1 MSIQLISLTKR
12 LITIKH
18 PSSCV
23 LAMNIV
29 RTISTKQDGSKKRTI
44 KSKQNVMNQWLP
56 LNSDLNRFTTRT
68 FNCAQLNDRLIGQ
81 KVQLC
86 GWLEYSRMN
95 RFIVLRDSYER
106 IQLFVKRKQDAEII
120 SKCHLESVIQVTGI
134 VAARP
139 EKDINV
145 NMVNGNIEILVDHL
159 ELLNNSKAN
168 MPFLPL
174 RDSIMSTTENVR
186 LQYRYIDLR
195 RAQMIK
201 ILRLRSWMLMAM
213 RNHLVERFGF
223 IDVETPTLFK
233 DTPGGAQE
241 FVVPTRFKDQF
252 YSLVQSPQQFK
263 QLLMVGGIDRYF
275 QIARCYRDEGTKSD
289 RQPEFTQLDLEM
301 SFTTIDGVME
311 LIEDLI
317 QNCWPIQSERV
328 KLCKPFDR
336 IRYEDALN
344 KYGSDK
350 PDLRAPDII
359 IKQMSCRRDCYMLI
373 IPQDYDTDFVIK
385 NFLQNDLN
393 PLLNTSNFNGRLN
406 HFKYSSLP
414 FQTHDLDNDICNE
427 IRNEQNSFQA
437 NDFIWVASGSD
448 QMNCLDIL
456 GRIRAHCIDMV
467 ENDRLSKLGDN
478 SDGQRKLS
486 FCWVYDFPLFAMDP
500 QTGQLKPEHH
510 PFTAPKPEDQS
521 LIYTDPANCTGQS
534 FDLVINGREIGG
546 GSIRIHSA
554 ELQSYILNDLLK
566 CKSKSMDYF
575 IEALQCGCPPHGGF
589 AIGIDRLI
597 ALICQQPSLR
607 DVIAF
612 PKSAQGKDLMSG
624 SPGQISITTK
634 QLYHLIPSDPIL
646 P

>member
-1 MSIQLISLTKR
+1 
-12 LITIKH
+12 
-18 PSSCV
+18 
-23 LAMNIV
+23 MN
-29 RTISTKQDGSKKRTI
+29 K
-44 KSKQNVMNQWLP
+44 WLP
-56 LNSDLNRFTTRT
+56 SKCDVNRFTTRT
-68 FNCAQLNDRLIGQ
+68 VNCGQLNDHMIGQ
-81 KVQLC
+81 QVQLC
-86 GWLEYSRMN
+86 GWLEYRRMN

-106 IQLFVKRKQDAEII
+106 IQLFIKRKQDQDIV
-120 SKCHLESVIQVTGI
+120 SVCHLESVIRVTGTI
-134 VAARP
+134 AVRP

-195 RAQMIK
+195 RAQMINM
-201 ILRLRSWMLMAM
+201 LRLRSWMLMAM

-317 QNCWPIQSERV
+317 QNCWPIESERA
-328 KLCKPFDR
+328 KISRPFER
-336 IRYEDALN
+336 IRYEDAMN
-344 KYGSDK
+344 KYGCDK

-359 IKQMSCRRDCYMLI
+359 IKRMKCRPDWFILV
-373 IPQDYDTDFVIK
+373 IPQDYDTDFVVK
-385 NFLQNDLN
+385 NFIQNDLN
-393 PLLNTSNFNGRLN
+393 PLLNTIKFNGRLN

-414 FQTHDLDNDICNE
+414 FQTNDFDDDICDE
-427 IRNEQNSFQA
+427 IRSEQNSFKD
-437 NDFIWVASGSD
+437 NDFIWIASGSD

-456 GRIRAHCIDMV
+456 GRIRANCIDMI
-467 ENDRLSKLGDN
+467 ENGRLNN

-486 FCWVYDFPLFAMDP
+486 FCW
-500 QTGQLKPEHH
+500 
-510 PFTAPKPEDQS
+510 
-521 LIYTDPANCTGQS
+521 
-534 FDLVINGREIGG
+534 
-546 GSIRIHSA
+546 
-554 ELQSYILNDLLK
+554 
-566 CKSKSMDYF
+566 
-575 IEALQCGCPPHGGF
+575 
-589 AIGIDRLI
+589 
-597 ALICQQPSLR
+597 
-607 DVIAF
+607 
-612 PKSAQGKDLMSG
+612 
-624 SPGQISITTK
+624 
-634 QLYHLIPSDPIL
+634 
-646 P
+646 